1 MTDQY
6 NSAADSAGT
15 FSGPEDIYIGEWL
28 VSVSACTL
36 SRGDE
41 EVKITPR
48 SMDVLRLLSERAGSV
63 VSPAELLEAIWRS
76 PIATDHAVH
85 KAIAELR
92 GALHD
97 KAQQPDYIKTIPKRG
112 YKLIAPVKAVGA
124 TGPTDGNDPASGTAA
139 PAGTPRV
146 STAARWVK
154 GLAAG
159 FIVAGLVSLP
169 LLLNWDR
176 SPASVNSASGS
187 DSISLAV
194 MPFSIQDYNDE
205 NQIIA
210 EGIRDSLVHGLSK
223 LAHLRVMS
231 PPRNSGYRESNDER
245 YEHYLA
251 SADHRLQG
259 SVFSG
264 DGRLRVI
271 VQLVR
276 QEDGVQQYSE
286 QFDLPLTDIFSVQDE
301 IASNVATALRIHLDE
316 EERSQMLDWGTTN
329 ALAYQRFL
337 RAEFHYNQFSPED
350 FHRAMEQYEEA
361 IELDPDF
368 LSAYHGLATAANNL
382 AVYSSMATIRELY
395 EKVLEVHRE
404 VGRLDP
410 DSEILDSLHAIKLRM
425 QGNSHLQQEAQ
436 LRRQILSGSPP
447 DFAVAHYALLL
458 IGARLYDE
466 ASQLLELVADSSPNE
481 ISPDEV
487 WSYRYSVAPPPELIM
502 ARKNQLQQ
510 RPYHI
515 GFLGTVATNLAFLGD
530 FRQARIYLEQQRSVD
545 TEGLIVHNTENII
558 RFLAGDMA
566 AGSEAFEDSLREDPD
581 FYYNNGALSFM
592 VGDIDRGIAYWR
604 QLQPPQ
610 MRRLFNRAHVSE
622 RYFPGRVLESPRYQ
636 ALLDG
641 LGNGKSWQHTLIEGV
656 MEIAEAT
663 GIELSPEARQA
674 YENNEMLMRN
684 NLWSEEQWQEFELHK
699 RQRIGNTLL
708 REGISTL

>member
-1 MTDQY
+1 MTDLHS
-6 NSAADSAGT
+6 SASGT
-15 FSGPEDIYIGEWL
+15 EKAASHEDVYIGDWL
-28 VSVSACTL
+28 VSLSACTL
-36 SRGDE
+36 TRDGT

-48 SMDVLRLLSERAGSV
+48 SMDVLRLLSERPGTV
-63 VSPAELLEAIWRS
+63 ISPAELLEAIWRS

-92 GALHD
+92 GALQD
-97 KAQQPDYIKTIPKRG
+97 KAQKPSYIRTIPKRG
-112 YKLIAPVKAVGA
+112 YKLIAPVKAVRPTAEQAEGSGA
-124 TGPTDGNDPASGTAA
+124 AD
-139 PAGTPRV
+139 GTPPQSGRPPRRRT
-146 STAARWVK
+146 SRWVK

-159 FIVAGLVSLP
+159 FVLASLGSLP
-169 LLLNWDR
+169 LWLGGTNPPTAAD
-176 SPASVNSASGS
+176 
-187 DSISLAV
+187 DDISLAV

-231 PPRNSGYRESNDER
+231 PPRNSGYRESSDER
-245 YEHYLA
+245 YESYLDN
-251 SADHRLQG
+251 ADHRLQG

-276 QEDGVQQYSE
+276 QDDGVQQYSE

-301 IASNVATALRIHLDE
+301 IASNVAAALRIHLDE
-316 EERSQMLDWGTTN
+316 EERAQMLDWGTSN

-337 RAEFHYNQFSPED
+337 RAEFYYNQFSPQD
-350 FHRAMEQYEEA
+350 FHRAMEQYEAA

-382 AVYSSMATIRELY
+382 AVYSSMETIDRLY
-395 EKVLEVHRE
+395 DRVLEVHRE
-404 VGRLDP
+404 VARLDP
-410 DSEILDSLHAIKLRM
+410 DSAILDSLHAIKLRM
-425 QGNSHLQQEAQ
+425 QGSSHVQQEAQ
-436 LRRQILSGSPP
+436 LRQHILSGAPP

-466 ASQLLELVADSSPNE
+466 ASQLLELVSDSSPNE

-487 WSYRYSVAPPPELIM
+487 WSYRYSVAPPPALIM

-515 GFLGTVATNLAFLGD
+515 GFLGTVAANLAFLGD

-545 TEGLIVHNTENII
+545 TEGIIVHNTENTI
-558 RFLAGDMA
+558 RFLEGGIRADSA
-566 AGSEAFEDSLREDPD
+566 AFEEALRDDPD
-581 FYYNNGALSFM
+581 FHYNNGALSFM
-592 VGDIDRGIAYWR
+592 VGDIDRGIEYWR

-610 MRRLFNRAHVSE
+610 MRRLFNMTHVSE
-622 RYFPGRVLESPRYQ
+622 RYFPDRVLESERYQ
-636 ALLDG
+636 ALLEE
-641 LGNGKSWQHTLIEGV
+641 LGNGRSWQHTLIEGV
-656 MEIAEAT
+656 MEIAEVT
-663 GIELSPEARQA
+663 GIQLSPEARQA
-674 YENNEMLMRN
+674 YEDGTMLLRN
-684 NLWSEEQWQEFELHK
+684 NLWTEEQWQEFELHK
-699 RQRIGNTLL
+699 HQRTGNTLL